1 MKMKKVVLAS
11 LAMMASIFPMKGMAQ
26 SFDVD
31 VHAGANLSGFASG
44 KEFTAQDK
52 KMKGGASL
60 GVGLSYETKGK
71 VVLASGLDVLMTGG
85 KFTGVSNY
93 YSVGDKGP
101 TIDFPAVNSRE
112 IALQIPLK
120 IGYDF
125 TLGKKWNFI
134 PSVGVYGR
142 YSIASLKQNVTART
156 GENTTATFKWN
167 CFDNY
172 SNSVVRLDAYKRWDV
187 GAMVEAKFLYDKHY
201 SFTLG
206 YSRGFVDK
214 SLQYGF
220 KNHNFFLTLGYT
232 L

>member
-11 LAMMASIFPMKGMAQ
+11 LVMMAIFPMNGMAQ

-44 KEFTAQDK
+44 KDFTAQDK
-52 KMKGGASL
+52 KMKAGASL

-71 VVLASGLDVLMTGG
+71 IVLSSGLDVLMTGG
-85 KFTGVSNY
+85 KFMGVSNY

-101 TIDFPAVNSRE
+101 AIDFPMVNSRE

-120 IGYDF
+120 VGYDF

-142 YSIASLKQNVTART
+142 YSIASLKQNVTAKT
-156 GENTTATFKWN
+156 GENATTTFKRD
-167 CFDNY
+167 CFVNY
-172 SNSVVRLDAYKRWDV
+172 SNNVVRLDAYKRWDV
-187 GAMVEAKFLYDKHY
+187 GAMVEAKFMYDKHY
-201 SFTLG
+201 SFALG

-214 SLQYGF
+214 SSQYGF
-220 KNHNFFLTLGYT
+220 KNHSWYLTLGYT